1 MSCTNW
7 MFAVVD
13 TTRRMREKVSKF
25 SFNFSKMKRE
35 NTKQKQMRNNR
46 KQKKN
51 TQEMDILREIIKKIV
66 RQK

>member
-46 KQKKN
+46 KTKKEHTRNGYIKRNYKKN
-51 TQEMDILREIIKKIV
+51 C
-66 RQK
+66 